1 LTFARGS
8 FKLTALGEKNM
19 NNRVLSV
26 RTLVLLPFTLA
37 LVACSPAK
45 DARPTV
51 ATAAAGA
58 CVGLV
63 SAQLPDV
70 NIREAAPLEV
80 TDRQTSPPAGGVQRL
95 KVPHCKVSG
104 TIDGSI
110 GFELLLPNDWN
121 GKFVMGGGG
130 GFVGNVQNQAQDGLG
145 AGPTPLERGYATVG
159 TDTGHTGAIT
169 DASWARDDARARENF
184 AHRAVHRTSEVS
196 KAIVADY
203 YKHAVDRSY
212 FFGCSRG
219 GGQAMIEAQ
228 RYPDDF
234 DGIIA
239 AAPVLDW
246 VGAMGAFVRDQ
257 QAIFPNPSDLTSPVI
272 TADNRK
278 LIAAAL
284 KNSCDAQDGV
294 TDGIIDDPLSCKFD
308 PASLPRCAA
317 GPAAECVTDAQLAAI
332 KTVYGG
338 LTIGGERVY
347 PGFPVGG
354 ENVPGSW
361 DLWITQTNPP
371 ALGPG
376 VPNLHYAFGTE
387 FMKNFVFGDPNWSY
401 AGYDFADWNTRTA
414 DVATLL
420 NATNPD
426 LSKFAGHGGRLIL
439 WHGWSDP
446 ALPATRSIDY
456 YNAVATQNP
465 LVRLSARMFLLPG
478 VAHCSGGLGP
488 DRADWLTTLEQWV
501 EKGAAP
507 DQVLMTKNDAQGKTV
522 MQRPVCAYPLA
533 ARYSGSGDPNVAAS
547 YTCVGPAQ

>member
-1 LTFARGS
+1 MKTRTLLAGAPALLCTAALA
-8 FKLTALGEKNM
+8 LTACA
-19 NNRVLSV
+19 
-26 RTLVLLPFTLA
+26 P
-37 LVACSPAK
+37 
-45 DARPTV
+45 PTSTQPKV
-51 ATAAAGA
+51 ATAASGA
-58 CVGLV
+58 CASLA

-70 NIREAAPLEV
+70 AIREAVPLEV
-80 TDRQTSPPAGGVQRL
+80 TGRQTSPPALGVQRL
-95 KVPHCKVSG
+95 KVPHCKVGG

-130 GFVGNVQNQAQDGLG
+130 GFVGNVQNMAQDGLS

-159 TDTGHTGAIT
+159 TDTGHQGAMT
-169 DASWARDDARARENF
+169 DASWARDDAVARENF
-184 AHRAVHRTSEVS
+184 AHRAVHRTAEVS
-196 KAIVADY
+196 KSLIADY

-246 VGAMGAFVRDQ
+246 VGAMGAFIRDQ
-257 QAIFPNPSDLTSPVI
+257 QAIFPDPNDLKSSVI

-278 LIAAAL
+278 LLATAL
-284 KNSCDAQDGV
+284 KNSCDVQDGV
-294 TDGIIDDPLSCKFD
+294 ADGIINDPQSCHFD
-308 PASLPRCAA
+308 PASLPHCTT

-338 LTIGGERVY
+338 LTIGGEKLY
-347 PGFPVGG
+347 PGFPFGG
-354 ENVPGSW
+354 ENDPGVW

-371 ALGPG
+371 ALGPNM
-376 VPNLHYAFGTE
+376 PNLHYAFGTE
-387 FMKNFVFGDPNWSY
+387 FVKNFVFGDVNWSY
-401 AGYDFADWNTRTA
+401 AGYDFADWRARTGEL
-414 DVATLL
+414 ATLL
-420 NATNPD
+420 NATDPD

-446 ALPATRSIDY
+446 ALPATRSVEY
-456 YNAVATQNP
+456 YTAVAEQNP

-478 VAHCSGGLGP
+478 VAHCSGGPGP

-501 EKGAAP
+501 EKGVAP
-507 DQVLMTKNDAQGKTV
+507 DQVLMTKSDAQGKVV
-522 MQRPVCAYPLA
+522 MQRPACAYPLA
-533 ARYSGSGDPNVAAS
+533 VRYNGSGDPNVAAS

>member
-1 LTFARGS
+1 
-8 FKLTALGEKNM
+8 M
-19 NNRVLSV
+19 NTRSLSV
-26 RTLVLLPFTLA
+26 RAPALLPFVLA
-37 LVACSPAK
+37 LVACSPAT
-45 DARPTV
+45 DTRPKV

-58 CVGLV
+58 CASLA
-63 SAQLPDV
+63 SAQVADV
-70 NIREAAPLEV
+70 KIREAVPLEA
-80 TDRQTSPPAGGVQRL
+80 TDRPTLLPAGVQRL
-95 KVPHCKVSG
+95 KVPHCKVAG

-130 GFVGNVQNQAQDGLG
+130 GFVGSVQNQAQDGMS

-159 TDTGHTGAIT
+159 TDTGHTAPGT
-169 DASWARDDARARENF
+169 DASWARNDAQARENF
-184 AHRAVHRTSEVS
+184 AHRAVHRTAEVS
-196 KAIVADY
+196 KAFVADY

-219 GGQAMIEAQ
+219 GGQAMVEAQ
-228 RYPDDF
+228 RYPEDF

-257 QAIFPNPSDLTSPVI
+257 QAIFPDPTHLESPVI

-278 LIAAAL
+278 LLATAL
-284 KNSCDAQDGV
+284 KNTCDAQDGV

-308 PASLPRCAA
+308 PASLPRCTA
-317 GPAAECVTDAQLAAI
+317 GAAAECVTDPQLAAI
-332 KTVYGG
+332 KTVYRG
-338 LTIGGERVY
+338 LEVGGERVY
-347 PGFPVGG
+347 PGFPFGG
-354 ENVPGSW
+354 ENVPGGW

-371 ALGPG
+371 ALGPNL
-376 VPNLHYAFGTE
+376 PNLHYAFGTE
-387 FMKNFVFGDPNWSY
+387 FVKNFVFGDPAWSY
-401 AGYDFADWNTRTA
+401 AGYDFADWQTRTA

-420 NATNPD
+420 NATDPN
-426 LSKFAGHGGRLIL
+426 LGKFAGHGGRLIL

-456 YNAVATQNP
+456 YNSVAMQNP

-478 VAHCSGGLGP
+478 VAHCAGGLGP

-501 EKGAAP
+501 EKGVAP
-507 DQVLMTKNDAQGKTV
+507 DQVLMTKNDAQGKVV
-522 MQRPVCAYPLA
+522 MERPVCAYPLA
-533 ARYSGSGDPNVAAS
+533 ARYNGSGDANRAAS